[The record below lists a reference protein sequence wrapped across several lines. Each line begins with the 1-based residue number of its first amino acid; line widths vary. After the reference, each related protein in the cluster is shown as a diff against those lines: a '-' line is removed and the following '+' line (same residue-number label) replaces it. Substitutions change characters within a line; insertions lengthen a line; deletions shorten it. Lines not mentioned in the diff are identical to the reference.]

1 MYTTKPPLSYTKEIL
16 QLYKTS
22 KKIYYIVTLQ
32 RKVKIKFSH
41 YRPSVGQ
48 RVGRGIALFFHDR
61 GTRRG

>member
-1 MYTTKPPLSYTKEIL
+1 MYTTKPPLLYTKEIL

-48 RVGRGIALFFHDR
+48 RVGRGIALLFHDR
-61 GTRRG
+61 GTRKG